1 MLSTCCYARHGRYK
15 IYHTIWWNLRFL
27 KLLSTDT
34 WHRCF
39 WGIITVSSQDHDLT
53 FTNSSRTFSKT
64 RISNWQK
71 LTVLP
76 SLVFHKELLMA
87 NNCGSKIPSHEV
99 NKAGSQVKVKSKWSR
114 KVKHWNSQGG
124 LRDWDSNAPAQL
136 VMMDFNGEHHT
147 ISFTRLVSCPCLM
160 PVPLVR
166 ICPDVHHSDENN
178 HVWCWLYLT
187 LHLVLAPSRHSS
199 PSNVVSRTG

>member
-76 SLVFHKELLMA
+76 SLYFIK
-87 NNCGSKIPSHEV
+87 NCWWQIIV
-99 NKAGSQVKVKSKWSR
+99 VVKFQAMKWTRPDHKSKWSQSEVGR
-114 KVKHWNSQGG
+114 WNIEIH
-124 LRDWDSNAPAQL
+124 RADSVTGT
-136 VMMDFNGEHHT
+136 VM
-147 ISFTRLVSCPCLM
+147 LQ
-160 PVPLVR
+160 
-166 ICPDVHHSDENN
+166 
-178 HVWCWLYLT
+178 
-187 LHLVLAPSRHSS
+187 HSS
-199 PSNVVSRTG
+199 SWWTLMENITPFPLQD

>member
-1 MLSTCCYARHGRYK
+1 MTWLLRIPQELLAKQEYLIGR
-15 IYHTIWWNLRFL
+15 
-27 KLLSTDT
+27 
-34 WHRCF
+34 
-39 WGIITVSSQDHDLT
+39 
-53 FTNSSRTFSKT
+53 
-64 RISNWQK
+64 NWQFY
-71 LTVLP
+71 LP
-76 SLVFHKELLMA
+76 WYFMK
-87 NNCGSKIPSHEV
+87 NCWWQIIV
-99 NKAGSQVKVKSKWSR
+99 VVKFQAMKWTRPDHKSKWSR

-160 PVPLVR
+160 PVSLVR

-199 PSNVVSRTG
+199 PSKVVSRTG